1 MTWRIW
7 SPVGSTS
14 CSNASFETNFS
25 SDAASALRAKGSDG
39 SEITRRQQRPQL
51 ALRTADRG
59 DDLNVGD
66 NVFHLNHNIAP
77 SGR

>member
-1 MTWRIW
+1 
-7 SPVGSTS
+7 
-14 CSNASFETNFS
+14 
-25 SDAASALRAKGSDG
+25 LRAKGSDG

-66 NVFHLNHNIAP
+66 NVFHLNYNIAP

>member
-1 MTWRIW
+1 M
-7 SPVGSTS
+7 S
-14 CSNASFETNFS
+14 CRHRPP
-25 SDAASALRAKGSDG
+25 AASELIAGDRDGEGTGQAPPLCATKGSDG

-51 ALRTADRG
+51 ALRTADQG

>member
-1 MTWRIW
+1 M
-7 SPVGSTS
+7 S
-14 CSNASFETNFS
+14 CPHRPPATPELIAGDRDGEGTVQ
-25 SDAASALRAKGSDG
+25 APPLCATKGSD
-39 SEITRRQQRPQL
+39 EITRRLQRPQL
-51 ALRTADRG
+51 GLRTPDQG